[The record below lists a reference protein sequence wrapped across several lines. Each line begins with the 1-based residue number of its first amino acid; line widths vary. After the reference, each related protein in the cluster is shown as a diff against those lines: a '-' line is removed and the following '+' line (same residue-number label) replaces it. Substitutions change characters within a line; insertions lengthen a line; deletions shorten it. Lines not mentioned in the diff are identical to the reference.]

1 MQKALWK
8 WVYPFK
14 WEPSSGCGLAGVKG
28 QNFASVTCL
37 GDAQMVNCKNVQ
49 KSYKILENQL
59 GFLFLH
65 AIESPNLDFM

>member
-1 MQKALWK
+1 MGLPIQMGALIRLWPGRSQGSK
-8 WVYPFK
+8 F
-14 WEPSSGCGLAGVKG
+14 
-28 QNFASVTCL
+28 CL
-37 GDAQMVNCKNVQ
+37 CSLGEAQMVNGKNVQ